1 MYVPRFGK
9 TNIVYDVINNTTNN
23 ILTTTTDKTY
33 GTITIQDG
41 ILTHSNDV
49 SNFNSPTGILYGS
62 DTGGKWSLAST
73 KITNGILTKSN
84 DLTFDSHTGLL
95 YGKSTGKQTWSLDSV
110 IIDKGILTKSNNT
123 LGFSNPTGI
132 LYGSDTGGTWS
143 LKSIDI
149 TDGIF
154 TRSNNTLV
162 FNSLTGI
169 LYGSAT
175 NDIWSL
181 ESTKITDGIFTRSN
195 NALVFNNPNGL
206 LYGNTTAGKWSLN
219 NVNDPTPYED
229 DKDYVLYYGKDANKV
244 TPHWRLLRIN
254 GKNFITDNTIIQ
266 NQWNNIVVDP
276 TTCNIISIQTER
288 LEQQDYGLYNHNG
301 KVVKL
306 SPKVL
311 NDIGF
316 KIFPSSEINET
327 GYVTTNVIIYNSSI
341 TDVTLPVNY
350 YNVINFH
357 SNEQNNSNSNM
368 FNITYTKGF
377 YNYITVSNSL
387 PIYDQVKNTYT
398 GFYNF
403 INSNIYNNDTNDTNT
418 NNYLHFTTTLNV
430 DSIYMPKPDPNVKYF
445 TYVNDEEQLYNFNI
459 ISNYKC
465 IISIST
471 NFSKIQTNTF
481 YQNMFFCN
489 PTTPVLSNENTD
501 VLLGYLIVDLS
512 TIDKST
518 GKVNINQLIDIDS
531 TIPYNTNINNLTVE
545 ELKNGLL
552 TFKPQYYISNNNSII
567 SLYYND
573 NTDGIFTNISEIS
586 INNITLNN
594 NPLQIDTDYTY
605 NNKYLR
611 LNNKFFVNSNT
622 NELYKIGTIIIPTR
636 GIESSVYDSGKT
648 TVNLKYLYCDTSE
661 NSDIYNID
669 NCLQPYT
676 YIETTM
682 NGKQV
687 FITNPALGYTSTNT
701 DLCRVYLNTALPFSQ
716 PAILLNPAFYDFD
729 DGNITNKITSQKIT
743 IFSDVSVGD
752 DNVITINDDTVVNF
766 DINEF
771 NDLVYNNDSNIS
783 FLHDTYIFNR
793 YIQIDNSL
801 LYINSETSN
810 IHALVMPNNDT
821 VITSRTMNLNSGSVF
836 IIPVTIYFSNN
847 LYTSRGK
854 YKNNFND
861 NTFNSNLYTIVD
873 NNNTILYIYETRPI
887 IYNKNYIF
895 HNDLIVKYY
904 NNALIN
910 TPEGIIYNNHY
921 IFSKHDMHINALG
934 QIAVNTDKYYYNN
947 NESAIY
953 SIYNDSKY
961 VLSSGDNIDIVYRQY
976 IELTDKNFFISSFT
990 NRFTNGDINESYL
1003 LCKTLIPLNSLDIS
1017 TYPINNT
1024 IRLITD
1030 HYYGL
1035 NSYGD
1040 KISLLDNRF
1049 LYGKNALINKLPFIS
1064 NSDVQ
1069 NIQRNNTTIKVTLTI
1084 DNPVILTQ
1092 QGLSIVNKYITKL
1105 TTTDGI
1111 IFTDE
1116 YTDIPLFDT
1125 PIEKDIKV
1133 VLKPINKYSILSYN
1147 NISYTDQIYTL
1158 AKNVGFKISL
1168 CNIYVTL
1175 TSYIGEYPS
1184 MIN

>member
-1 MYVPRFGK
+1 MYVPRFGE
-9 TNIVYDVINNTTNN
+9 TNIVYDVISGNN
-23 ILTTTTDKTY
+23 ILTTKDDNTY
-33 GTITIQDG
+33 GTITIQ
-41 ILTHSNDV
+41 
-49 SNFNSPTGILYGS
+49 
-62 DTGGKWSLAST
+62 
-73 KITNGILTKSN
+73 NGILTKSN

-95 YGKSTGKQTWSLDSV
+95 YGKSSADDTWSLDSV

-123 LGFSNPTGI
+123 LGFNNPTGI
-132 LYGSDTGGTWS
+132 LYGSTTGDIWS
-143 LKSIDI
+143 LESAKI

-162 FNSLTGI
+162 FN
-169 LYGSAT
+169 
-175 NDIWSL
+175 
-181 ESTKITDGIFTRSN
+181 
-195 NALVFNNPNGL
+195 NPNGL
-206 LYGNTTAGKWSLN
+206 LYGSTKDGVWSLN
-219 NVNDPTPYED
+219 KVNNLTSYED
-229 DKDYVLYYGKDANKV
+229 DKDYVLYYGKDVNNANKV

-254 GKNFITDNTIIQ
+254 GKNFITDNTVIQ

-288 LEQQDYGLYNHNG
+288 LEQQDYGLYNHSG

-676 YIETTM
+676 YIKTTM

-701 DLCRVYLNTALPFSQ
+701 DLCRVYLNTTLPFSQ
-716 PAILLNPAFYDFD
+716 PAILLNPAFYDTNET
-729 DGNITNKITSQKIT
+729 NIINKITNQKIT
-743 IFSDVSVGD
+743 IFSDVSVGND
-752 DNVITINDDTVVNF
+752 KIITINDDTVVNF
-766 DINEF
+766 CINEY
-771 NDLVYNNDSNIS
+771 NDLVYKNDSNIS
-783 FLHDTYIFNR
+783 FLHDTYIFNQ

-810 IHALVMPNNDT
+810 IHALVKPNKYT
-821 VITSRTMNLNSGSVF
+821 EITSRTMNLQSDSVF
-836 IIPVTIYFSNN
+836 LIPVTIYFSNN
-847 LYTSRGK
+847 IYTSRGK
-854 YKNNFND
+854 YNN
-861 NTFNSNLYTIVD
+861 NTFNSNLYTIVND
-873 NNNTILYIYETRPI
+873 NTISYIYETRPI
-887 IYNKNYIF
+887 IYNNDYIF
-895 HNDLIVKYY
+895 HNDLIVKYN

-921 IFSKHDMHINALG
+921 IFSKHDIHINALG
-934 QIAVNTDKYYYNN
+934 QIVVNTDKYYYNS

-961 VLSSGDNIDIVYRQY
+961 VLSSGDDINIVYRQY
-976 IELTDKNFFISSFT
+976 IELTDKNFFTSSFT
-990 NRFTNGDINESYL
+990 NKFTNGSNESYL
-1003 LCKTLIPLNSLDIS
+1003 LCKTLISSNSLDNIS
-1017 TYPINNT
+1017 TYPINTT
-1024 IRLITD
+1024 IKLITD
-1030 HYYGL
+1030 PYYGL

-1040 KISLLDNRF
+1040 NITLPDKRY
-1049 LYGKNALINKLPFIS
+1049 LYGKNVLINKLPFIS

-1111 IFTDE
+1111 I
-1116 YTDIPLFDT
+1116 YSNNYIDIPLFDT

-1133 VLKPINKYSILSYN
+1133 VLKPISKYSILSYN

>member
-9 TNIVYDVINNTTNN
+9 TNIVYDVIDGNN
-23 ILTTTTDKTY
+23 ILTTTTDKY
-33 GTITIQDG
+33 GAIKIQDG
-41 ILTHSNDV
+41 ILTHSNEE

-143 LKSIDI
+143 LESTKI

-162 FNSLTGI
+162 FNNL
-169 LYGSAT
+169 
-175 NDIWSL
+175 
-181 ESTKITDGIFTRSN
+181 
-195 NALVFNNPNGL
+195 NGL
-206 LYGNTTAGKWSLN
+206 LYGSTEGKWSLN

-229 DKDYVLYYGKDANKV
+229 DKDYVLYYGKDANNANKV
-244 TPHWRLLRIN
+244 IPHWRLLRIN
-254 GKNFITDNTIIQ
+254 GKNFITDNTVIQ

-648 TVNLKYLYCDTSE
+648 TVNLKYLYCDTSI

-676 YIETTM
+676 YIETTR

-716 PAILLNPAFYDFD
+716 PSILLNPAFYTTT
-729 DGNITNKITSQKIT
+729 GTTIINKITNQKIT
-743 IFSDVSVGD
+743 IFSDVNV
-752 DNVITINDDTVVNF
+752 DNTDKVITINDDIVVNF
-766 DINEF
+766 RINEF

-783 FLHDTYIFNR
+783 FLHDTYIFNQ
-793 YIQIDNSL
+793 YIQIDNSI

-810 IHALVMPNNDT
+810 IHTLVMPNKNT
-821 VITSRTMNLNSGSVF
+821 VITSHTMNLQSGSVF

-847 LYTSRGK
+847 LYTSLGK
-854 YKNNFND
+854 YKNNFNDND

-873 NNNTILYIYETRPI
+873 DHNTIYYIYETRPI

-895 HNDLIVKYY
+895 HDDLIIKYY

-921 IFSKHDMHINALG
+921 IFSKHDIYTNALG
-934 QIAVNTDKYYYNN
+934 QFVVNNDKYYYNSN
-947 NESAIY
+947 KKAIY
-953 SIYNDSKY
+953 SIYNDSDY

-990 NRFTNGDINESYL
+990 NRFTNNVINESYL
-1003 LCKTLIPLNSLDIS
+1003 LCKTLIPLNSLNIS
-1017 TYPINNT
+1017 TYPKNNT
-1024 IRLITD
+1024 IQLITD
-1030 HYYGL
+1030 HYHGL

-1040 KISLLDNRF
+1040 KINLLNNRF
-1049 LYGKNALINKLPFIS
+1049 LYGNNALINKLPFIQKTEYHTVNRGDTS
-1064 NSDVQ
+1064 IKVILNSD
-1069 NIQRNNTTIKVTLTI
+1069 
-1084 DNPVILTQ
+1084 DHVILTQ
-1092 QGLSIVNKYITKL
+1092 QGLSIDNKYVTKL
-1105 TTTDGI
+1105 TTIDGI

-1133 VLKPINKYSILSYN
+1133 VLKPISKYSILSYN

>member
-1 MYVPRFGK
+1 MYVPRFGE
-9 TNIVYDVINNTTNN
+9 TNIVYDKISGNN
-23 ILTTTTDKTY
+23 ILTTTTDKIY

-41 ILTHSNDV
+41 ILTHSNKK
-49 SNFNSPTGILYGS
+49 SNFSSPTGILYGS

-73 KITNGILTKSN
+73 DITNGILTKSN

-123 LGFSNPTGI
+123 LGF
-132 LYGSDTGGTWS
+132 
-143 LKSIDI
+143 
-149 TDGIF
+149 
-154 TRSNNTLV
+154 
-162 FNSLTGI
+162 NSLTGI
-169 LYGSAT
+169 LYSSAT
-175 NDIWSL
+175 GDTWSL

-195 NALVFNNPNGL
+195 NTLVFNNLNGL

-229 DKDYVLYYGKDANKV
+229 DKDYVLYYGKDANNANKV

-254 GKNFITDNTIIQ
+254 GKNFITDNTVIQ

-676 YIETTM
+676 YIETTR

-716 PAILLNPAFYDFD
+716 PAILLNPAFYTTT
-729 DGNITNKITSQKIT
+729 GTTITNKITSQKIT
-743 IFSDVSVGD
+743 IFSDVNV
-752 DNVITINDDTVVNF
+752 DNTDKVITINDDIVVNF
-766 DINEF
+766 RINEF

-783 FLHDTYIFNR
+783 FLHDTYIFNQ
-793 YIQIDNSL
+793 YIQIDNSI

-810 IHALVMPNNDT
+810 IHTLVMPNKNT
-821 VITSRTMNLNSGSVF
+821 VITSHTMNLQSSTVF
-836 IIPVTIYFSNN
+836 TIPVTIYFSNN

-854 YKNNFND
+854 YNKD
-861 NTFNSNLYTIVD
+861 TFNSNLYTIVND

-887 IYNKNYIF
+887 IYNNDYIF
-895 HNDLIVKYY
+895 HNDLIVKYD

-921 IFSKHDMHINALG
+921 IFSKHDIHTNALG
-934 QIAVNTDKYYYNN
+934 QIVVNTDKYYYNSN
-947 NESAIY
+947 KKAIY
-953 SIYNDSKY
+953 NIYNNSDY
-961 VLSSGDNIDIVYRQY
+961 VLSSGNNIDIVYRQY

-990 NRFTNGDINESYL
+990 NRFTNNVSNESYL
-1003 LCKTLIPLNSLDIS
+1003 LCKTLIQLNSSDIS

-1024 IRLITD
+1024 IQLITD

-1040 KISLLDNRF
+1040 KINLLDNRF
-1049 LYGKNALINKLPFIS
+1049 LYGKNALINKLPFIQKTEDRTVNRGDTS
-1064 NSDVQ
+1064 IKVILNSD
-1069 NIQRNNTTIKVTLTI
+1069 
-1084 DNPVILTQ
+1084 DPVILTQ
-1092 QGLSIVNKYITKL
+1092 QGLSIDNKYVTKL

-1133 VLKPINKYSILSYN
+1133 VLKPISKYSILSYN